1 MMKKLEKKH
10 TILCTSR
17 NYREV
22 IELAKIRKQ
31 KFVNVGKHGGATK
44 AGKLEA
50 SIQRM
55 SLLFKKIEKFA
66 PDVTISLCSPDA
78 SRISFG
84 LGIPHIGF
92 SNAPHSEAVMRLSV
106 PLLHKLLIP
115 SHIKKK
121 DFTKYGI
128 NSKNVIHYNGMDEY
142 LIVKNKSASSR
153 LLFTKKPHE
162 KIILFRTYEAQ
173 ASYVKKSVNTISMIT
188 NLLKKMPNCKLVIL
202 GRYVDEINQLQKSLG
217 NQVIVLDKVV
227 DSGQILSSCDVFIGS
242 GGTMTSEAALRGIP
256 TISYNAIPND
266 DEKYL
271 VKQGI
276 VKRAKN
282 NSEIIKLT
290 KSLLSSDKEKFEK
303 KAQKFL
309 DSMENP
315 YLKLVETI
323 RILKNTRV
331 R

>member
-1 MMKKLEKKH
+1 MIDRLKKKH
-10 TILCTSR
+10 TVLCTSR

-22 IELAKIRKQ
+22 TDLAKIRKR
-31 KFVNVGKHGGATK
+31 KFVNIGKHGGATK

-50 SIQRM
+50 SINRM
-55 SLLFKKIEKFA
+55 SSLFKMIEKFS

-92 SNAPHSEAVMRLSV
+92 SNAPHAEAVMRLSV

-128 NSKNVIHYNGMDEY
+128 HSKNVIQYKGMDEY
-142 LIVKNKSASSR
+142 LIVKNKPASSR
-153 LLFTKKPHE
+153 LPFTKKPQE

-173 ASYVKKSVNTISMIT
+173 ASYIKKSVNTISMIT

-202 GRYVDEINQLQKSLG
+202 GRYVDEINQLKKSLG
-217 NQVIVLDKVV
+217 TQVIVMDKVV
-227 DSGQILSSCDVFIGS
+227 DSGQILSFCDVFIGS

-266 DEKYL
+266 DERYL
-271 VKQGI
+271 VKQGL

-282 NSEIIKLT
+282 NSEIIKFT
-290 KSLLSSDKEKFEK
+290 KKFLESNKNSIKKKAKQFLSMMEDPYKELEKILSS
-303 KAQKFL
+303 
-309 DSMENP
+309 
-315 YLKLVETI
+315 
-323 RILKNTRV
+323 LKN
-331 R
+331 